1 MDIYKTLEPILLEKT
16 RFILSF
22 HDNIEFREDIESEE
36 PFAVLISK
44 GKQIVMTIYDV
55 PDWSSLYELMDLGRH
70 LIQKFSKDYKNVYI
84 IESILIEC
92 ECDMDNEF
100 TYEYRMNRKP
110 WYFRFGYL
118 PYFKNWTS
126 KRIKDFFQIPFL
138 KPDEYLDL
146 KSSRDFISPKKLI
159 LEHRKHP
166 LHLIAQKNPNDIC
179 LRLLP
184 STSFYYRSKR
194 PITSMN
200 LLRRNRFRV
209 LDLSKIHRSIL
220 LSGAPFKIGN
230 DFYIPVVRYSHG
242 MGFGCYF
249 NSEDSKKD
257 KKNNYLGTFYYWE
270 PDSDCY
276 LRMGKR
282 FEYFETKIEC
292 AHKMIYELECYND
305 MNGGDGIKNVKLSGL
320 TEESST
326 RIQIKINIEKLIL
339 NLEKYIQNILYETCT
354 VLKKGYEEY
363 LFFERNVKSNK
374 CLDEIEMDDLLMDDL
389 KSLYLGKSPKYLPIN
404 HEYKS
409 LIDRRYM
416 KEIFYA
422 AEDELDQFLAQ
433 ALILIGYDVVVFGR
447 MCGMFRVVSEVFD
460 VRTRE
465 ASFDQ
470 LCWRIN

>member
-1 MDIYKTLEPILLEKT
+1 
-16 RFILSF
+16 
-22 HDNIEFREDIESEE
+22 
-36 PFAVLISK
+36 
-44 GKQIVMTIYDV
+44 
-55 PDWSSLYELMDLGRH
+55 
-70 LIQKFSKDYKNVYI
+70 
-84 IESILIEC
+84 
-92 ECDMDNEF
+92 
-100 TYEYRMNRKP
+100 
-110 WYFRFGYL
+110 
-118 PYFKNWTS
+118 
-126 KRIKDFFQIPFL
+126 
-138 KPDEYLDL
+138 
-146 KSSRDFISPKKLI
+146 
-159 LEHRKHP
+159 
-166 LHLIAQKNPNDIC
+166 
-179 LRLLP
+179 
-184 STSFYYRSKR
+184 
-194 PITSMN
+194 MN

-447 MCGMFRVVSEVFD
+447 MCGMFLVVSVVFD